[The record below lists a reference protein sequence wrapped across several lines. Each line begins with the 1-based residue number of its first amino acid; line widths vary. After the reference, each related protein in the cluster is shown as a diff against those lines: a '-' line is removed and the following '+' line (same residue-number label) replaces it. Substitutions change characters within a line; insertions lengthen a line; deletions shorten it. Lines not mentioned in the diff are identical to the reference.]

1 MKWFSFR
8 RDNLISIYE
17 RNLEPY
23 PVNLNMI
30 AYTDTMRAT
39 LGGVFSVMI
48 EHYSDGYGRFYVYAE
63 EWEEIGKQV
72 LQRLLDGTIKPS
84 VLFNR
89 LRRQNATMLRLL
101 SRPPKPLTGTFFRQV
116 NKGILKLIALGDPV
130 SFVIEPI
137 AAKRLSD
144 TLDTETVA
152 LLTKIDHKSFLMRE
166 KCRLAT
172 IATQGNEAVLKRHAR
187 AFAHLIFDYTGPV
200 SSYEN
205 FKRRYNELRT
215 DREKLQETLKEC
227 RIYDR
232 NVHAAKELAYRTQ
245 AISPELKKLAQLLSE
260 TAFIFDTRK
269 GFMTRLTY
277 LLSTALDQLAKER
290 GINRKSLNW
299 LTPDEVV
306 AVADGMLDIKSLN
319 IELRK
324 KEGIFVSD
332 NDKLTHANTTERE
345 HWLPQIWDAQQP
357 KTETIK
363 GTVGSKG
370 VAKGRARV
378 ILYHRDI
385 AKIKQGEILVTSY
398 TAVNFL
404 PAMRKAAAIV
414 TDFGGITSH
423 AAVVSR
429 ELGIPAVVDTKV
441 ATKIL
446 NTGDKIEVDAEK
458 GIVRKL

>member
-23 PVNLNMI
+23 PVNLNML

-39 LGGVFSVMI
+39 LGEVCSVMVQ
-48 EHYSDGYGRFYVYAE
+48 HYSDGYGRFYVDAE
-63 EWEEIGKQV
+63 EWEAIGKQV
-72 LQRLLDGTIKPS
+72 LQWLFNGTIKTS

-89 LRRQNATMLRLL
+89 LRRQNTTVLRLL
-101 SRPPKPLTGTFFRQV
+101 SHPPKSLTGKFFRQV
-116 NKGILKLIALGDPV
+116 NEGILKLIALGDPV

-144 TLDTETVA
+144 ALDPETVA

-166 KCRLAT
+166 ECRLAT
-172 IATQGNEAVLKRHAR
+172 IAVQGDEAALKRHAR
-187 AFAHLIFDYTGPV
+187 AFPHLIFDYTGPV
-200 SSYEN
+200 SGYGN
-205 FKRRYNELRT
+205 FKRRYDELRA

-227 RIYDR
+227 RRYER
-232 NVHAAKELAYRTQ
+232 NARIAKELAYRSQT
-245 AISPELKKLAQLLSE
+245 ISPDLKKLAQLLSE

-290 GINRKSLNW
+290 GISRKSLNW

-306 AVADGMLDIKSLN
+306 AVADGRLDIKSLD

-324 KEGIFVSD
+324 KEGIFVSSE
-332 NDKLTHANTTERE
+332 DKLAYANTTERE
-345 HWLPQIWDAQQP
+345 HWLPQIWDAQKP
-357 KTETIK
+357 TTEKIT

-370 VAKGRARV
+370 LAKGKARV

-385 AKIKQGEILVTSY
+385 AKMKPGEILITSY

-429 ELGIPAVVDTKV
+429 ELGIPAVVDTKN
-441 ATKIL
+441 ATKVL
-446 NTGDKIEVDAEK
+446 KTGDKVEVDANE
-458 GIVRKL
+458 GTVRKI